1 MWTAE
6 SFIVLCAFVCPVEQ
20 WTKEQP
26 LLRPQFLNSVPS
38 CFHGNKL
45 LTKEQPFLKT
55 SWGWFVGWGQSGSNL
70 PPSSL
75 FCSLSCSVFVLCP
88 ALCFCSQSC
97 SMFSVLCFCSQSCSV
112 FFVLCFCSQSC
123 SVFLFS
129 VLVCVLCPVL
139 CFCFLCC
146 SVFFLCP
153 VLCSLSCSVFL
164 FSVLLCVF
172 VLCPALCFVLCP
184 AVCFV
189 LCSVPPPTPY
199 LVFSCTLF
207 FVVLS
212 ALPCHAGHPK
222 EIRAMRTNKSFFPF
236 LIWNNDLML
245 GKRYFTPKVQ
255 AVCPVERCSFSTSCV
270 LTFQSRCWHSLLLW
284 YV

>member
-1 MWTAE
+1 MNSRVFHSSLCLCVSSGTMDQRAA
-6 SFIVLCAFVCPVEQ
+6 SFKTTVSELC
-20 WTKEQP
+20 
-26 LLRPQFLNSVPS
+26 
-38 CFHGNKL
+38 
-45 LTKEQPFLKT
+45 PFLFPWKQAPDQGAAL
-55 SWGWFVGWGQSGSNL
+55 SQDQLGLICRVGSEWVQST
-70 PPSSL
+70 
-75 FCSLSCSVFVLCP
+75 
-88 ALCFCSQSC
+88 AI
-97 SMFSVLCFCSQSCSV
+97 
-112 FFVLCFCSQSC
+112 FFV
-123 SVFLFS
+123 LFS
-129 VLVCVLCPVL
+129 VLL
-139 CFCFLCC
+139 CF
-146 SVFFLCP
+146 
-153 VLCSLSCSVFL
+153 CSLSCSVFL
-164 FSVLLCVF
+164 FSVLLYVLCPVFLFSVLLCVLCPMFLFSVLLCVFVLSPGLCSLSSSVFLFSVLLCVFSLSCSVFSLLLCVF